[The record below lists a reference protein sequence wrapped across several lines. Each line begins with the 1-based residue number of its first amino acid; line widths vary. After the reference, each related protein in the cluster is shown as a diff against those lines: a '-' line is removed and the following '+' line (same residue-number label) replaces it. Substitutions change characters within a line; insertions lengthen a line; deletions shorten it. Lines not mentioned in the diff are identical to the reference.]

1 MRIAGVVFALV
12 AGNADPGS
20 AAAAPAVEAHNS
32 AGKTLDTLESDD
44 AGEVTAVLGDAASEQ
59 EEASVSTKAQAEQA
73 VAAHLAGPV
82 PDYKKGFT
90 SEVMLRP
97 NLKGRLTPV
106 LGNLAYEESV
116 VRNAV
121 GQAIEATLATEAP
134 KLTKKLQANALK
146 AAKAFAKTEAASN
159 SVKAAG
165 LAFDTTNRLLSRKAS
180 RVCAG
185 LSRMKKLPIMCAQE
199 SQKFFQ
205 PVAALSKS
213 SWATKAAQAAQKDT
227 IASATRVAFAAV
239 QNVPKET
246 CPPEAY
252 HHARMLFEKEWLAYK
267 AKYDAVAATGLAKLA
282 ADRKKFWDNA
292 QKQLTAKISALV
304 KKTIWDKPMKATQPV
319 IDKVAQAKASAVS
332 QRRVVSALAP
342 KFVKAAKIALAKSV
356 RKATKDAMT
365 KWTPNWAL
373 DGADATASKLS
384 KATGSQSTDSWDWG
398 TR

>member
-1 MRIAGVVFALV
+1 
-12 AGNADPGS
+12 
-20 AAAAPAVEAHNS
+20 
-32 AGKTLDTLESDD
+32 
-44 AGEVTAVLGDAASEQ
+44 
-59 EEASVSTKAQAEQA
+59 
-73 VAAHLAGPV
+73 
-82 PDYKKGFT
+82 
-90 SEVMLRP
+90 
-97 NLKGRLTPV
+97 
-106 LGNLAYEESV
+106 
-116 VRNAV
+116 
-121 GQAIEATLATEAP
+121 
-134 KLTKKLQANALK
+134 
-146 AAKAFAKTEAASN
+146 
-159 SVKAAG
+159 
-165 LAFDTTNRLLSRKAS
+165 
-180 RVCAG
+180 
-185 LSRMKKLPIMCAQE
+185 
-199 SQKFFQ
+199 
-205 PVAALSKS
+205 
-213 SWATKAAQAAQKDT
+213 
-227 IASATRVAFAAV
+227 
-239 QNVPKET
+239 
-246 CPPEAY
+246 
-252 HHARMLFEKEWLAYK
+252 MLFEKEWLAYK